1 MQTYKLLSND
11 SVLLS
16 QPKLIEEFGRAGA
29 HFISQLHYWLTKDT
43 KIGSLHNGVRWIY
56 NSAKDWAQQISISER
71 QMERIISKLLT
82 IGVVQ
87 SKRLSKNKFD
97 RTNHYT
103 INYDTLNCLIAGTT
117 PLETAENSRP
127 TLRRNRNRQNDG
139 VYIQKLPNKDFNK
152 SEQLQSFD
160 TVRER
165 NHFLNQTSQ
174 VKQVYDLNL
183 KNEKKL
189 QTASLQPPQKPE
201 IIDKTK
207 VDESSSKTPPP
218 IAKTPIAQDMLKIW
232 NENFQDKAKT
242 KLTKDLAPLL
252 VAAFKQKFANSFK
265 GWGEYCQQIKSS
277 TYLMGDAFN
286 LNILWALK
294 FVTIERIRAGELGV
308 KSVDK
313 KGQENIQAQPYQEQ
327 QIEQMIEL
335 LPESS
340 QTKQL
345 RQKIMQAIGHQAY
358 FSWFHQAKFCEKDG
372 AILLIAPNNFVAQ
385 YWEMHFEWI
394 TKQGNIDKS

>member
-43 KIGSLHNGVRWIY
+43 KIGSLHSGVRWIY
-56 NSAKDWAQQISISER
+56 NSAKDWSQQISISER

-103 INYDTLNCLIAGTT
+103 INYDALNCLIASTT

-127 TLRRNRNRQNDG
+127 TLRRNRNRQND
-139 VYIQKLPNKDFNK
+139 VISIQKLPNKDFNK
-152 SEQLQSFD
+152 SESVQSFRGGGEGEGID
-160 TVRER
+160 SDQVT
-165 NHFLNQTSQ
+165 Q
-174 VKQVYDLNL
+174 VKQVSDLNL
-183 KNEKKL
+183 KNAE
-189 QTASLQPPQKPE
+189 SPQIYLE
-201 IIDKTK
+201 
-207 VDESSSKTPPP
+207 KTPQNPKQNNEFVN
-218 IAKTPIAQDMLKIW
+218 IKTITVAKNSTVQEMLKIW

-252 VAAFKQKFANSFK
+252 VAAFKQKFANSLK

-277 TYLMGDAFN
+277 PYLMGDAFN
-286 LNILWALK
+286 LNISWALK
-294 FVTIERIRAGELGV
+294 FFTIERIRAGELGV
-308 KSVDK
+308 KSPEMIVEREPNLDK
-313 KGQENIQAQPYQEQ
+313 IHSEQ
-327 QIEQMIEL
+327 QVEQMIETL
-335 LPESS
+335 DESQS
-340 QTKQL
+340 AKAL

-358 FSWFHQAKFCEKDG
+358 FSWFHQAEFCEKDG
-372 AILLIAPNNFVAQ
+372 AIRLIAPNKFVAQ
-385 YWEMHFEWI
+385 YWETHFEWI
-394 TKQGNIDKS
+394 TKQGSINKS